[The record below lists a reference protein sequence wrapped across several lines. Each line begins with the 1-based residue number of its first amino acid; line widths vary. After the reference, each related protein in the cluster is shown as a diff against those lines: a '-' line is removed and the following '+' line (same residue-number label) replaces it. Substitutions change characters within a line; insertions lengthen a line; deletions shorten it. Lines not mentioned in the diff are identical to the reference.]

1 MPRSMRLLVGAG
13 FALLVAVLA
22 ACAPRP
28 LPANVRI
35 GGAPRIPPAPLAA
48 PNAPPRIVRIWLS
61 STTVAPYQRWNGTI
75 TTTTNVAS
83 VEARTETF
91 SYSVPR
97 TAFGQFAFHYTLPEL
112 PPPVRRYYV
121 LWIIARNAAGEQAV
135 EGIPIWLK

>member
-1 MPRSMRLLVGAG
+1 MRFLQGAG
-13 FALLVAVLA
+13 FAQVIFLLAS
-22 ACAPRP
+22 CAPHA

-35 GGAPRIPPAPLAA
+35 GGVPQHLRAPIAA

-61 STTVAPYQRWNGTI
+61 STTIAPDQAWNGAV
-75 TTTTNVAS
+75 TTSTNVAS
-83 VEARTETF
+83 VEVRTETF
-91 SYSVPR
+91 SYNLPR

-121 LWIIARNAAGEQAV
+121 LWVIARNTAGTQAV